1 MDRAI
6 VRVEVLGSTR
16 ASLEGREVELGGAK
30 QRAVL
35 AVLAAHGGAVAT
47 SDRLLQE
54 VWGEDVDPRRKR
66 SLHTYISNLRAILD
80 PGRAGLIAAGPAGYH
95 LAVGPRLA
103 LDVLE
108 VEAARSS
115 RDVAVL
121 CAALARW
128 RGEPLA
134 TLDGPWASQVREQLA
149 YLRAALAEQLAEAA
163 MAGGTPA
170 VAIAPLAHVLH
181 DQPLHEPLWRRHIE
195 LLLEEDRR
203 AEALLA
209 LGAFGRVLEEELGL
223 GLPDDLAATA
233 SELRTNSGVPQRRAR
248 PVRELGRV
256 SLAVLPFRVDGS
268 AGQRRIAE
276 GLVDDL
282 LVELCR
288 FRELFV
294 LASASTADLPQSA
307 MDPLQVADRLD
318 VRYLVGGSLAWSED
332 RARVTVQ
339 LTDGLTGEHLWSH
352 HYDERQGEL
361 FASRDAIVR
370 DLIAHLS
377 GYHGRIV
384 LAEKRQSRAATSSSA
399 YLAYLQGLDLK
410 HRFQPDTNLEA
421 REVLLGALE
430 AESRFARAHIA
441 VGWTWLFEVM
451 WGWTTT
457 PARSL
462 AEARS
467 CAETAVAIDE
477 LDAEVHWLFAEIRHA
492 ERHDELAVATYQRAM
507 ALNPNLA
514 DVRAN
519 WAATAN
525 RLGRV
530 DEALASM
537 ELAVELNPNRPPWY
551 DQFAGG
557 VLYNARRY
565 GAAVDTLR
573 GLSLHTPVSRL
584 YLAAALQR
592 SSSRAAASREL
603 ATAREQLPGLD
614 AALVARIEPYRDPD
628 DQAHLIDALVAAGLP
643 A

>member
-16 ASLEGREVELGGAK
+16 ACLDGRELELGGAK

-35 AVLAAHGGAVAT
+35 TVLAAHGGAVAPI
-47 SDRLLQE
+47 DRLLQE
-54 VWGEDVDPRRKR
+54 VWGEDVDPERKR
-66 SLHTYISNLRAILD
+66 SLHTYISNLRAIID
-80 PGRAGLIAAGPAGYH
+80 PDRGGLIVGGPAGYH
-95 LAVGPRLA
+95 LAVGPRLT

-115 RDVAVL
+115 RNVGAL

-163 MAGGTPA
+163 TAGGTPA

-181 DQPLHEPLWRRHIE
+181 DQPLHEPLWRRYIE
-195 LLLEEDRR
+195 LLLEAGRR

-209 LGAFGRVLEEELGL
+209 LGSFGRVLEDELGL
-223 GLPDDLAATA
+223 VLPDDLAATA
-233 SELRTNSGVPQRRAR
+233 SELRTISALNGRAR

-256 SLAVLPFRVDGS
+256 SLAVLPFRVHGA

-294 LASASTADLPQSA
+294 LASASTAHLPQAA
-307 MDPLQVADRLD
+307 MDPLQVAEQLD
-318 VRYLVGGSLAWSED
+318 VRYLVSGSLAWSED

-352 HYDERQGEL
+352 HYDERCGEL

-410 HRFQPDTNLEA
+410 HRFQPGTNLEA

-430 AESRFARAHIA
+430 AEPRFARAHIA

-457 PARSL
+457 AARSL

-477 LDAEVHWLFAEIRHA
+477 LDAEVHWLFGEIHHA

-584 YLAAALQR
+584 YLAAALER
-592 SSSRAAASREL
+592 SRSRAAASREL

-628 DQAHLIDALVAAGLP
+628 DQAHLIEALVAAGLP